1 MIATFAGVEWR
12 NAANWAIG
20 WEAYN
25 GEPASGLLAL
35 QGVGYPM
42 ASAILDILDPDVWPV
57 IDKWAVQT
65 VFGKDAKPKD
75 WKHASAYVA
84 YTRHLA
90 TKGAE
95 CWGSGLSI
103 HQLDQRA
110 QKASMHGG
118 QLPPDWEHAK
128 LPRRGV

>member
-1 MIATFAGVEWR
+1 MEWR

-75 WKHASAYVA
+75 LEARQRVCGIYASP
-84 YTRHLA
+84 
-90 TKGAE
+90 GDQ
-95 CWGSGLSI
+95 GSGVLGI
-103 HQLDQRA
+103 WPIN
-110 QKASMHGG
+110 
-118 QLPPDWEHAK
+118 PPT
-128 LPRRGV
+128 